1 MSNIQLVQCVECR
14 MFRPSSSV
22 VSGNFTC
29 DRCVLVSTLTEKI
42 TALEERIQ
50 TLERV
55 RESESSVIS
64 VADSLGA
71 AGGDSQSPTLAL
83 EPSQRGEWVT
93 TRRHTHAAK
102 AKAKAKASPPE
113 DTTPAL
119 HVSNR
124 FAPLSDSPTEKPGR
138 TLVIGDSIM
147 RHVKL
152 ARPLGA
158 PAAVVRCIPGARAPD
173 IEGNLRAL
181 GQHSFS
187 KIVVHAGANDI
198 RLCLEPNK
206 KSLTSKA
213 LTVNETITDQEF
225 DILCLTETWIKQD
238 EYVAL
243 NEATPPGYSYIH
255 QPRLTGRG
263 GGVAVIYNDKL
274 TIVQKHVHKFK
285 AFECLYSNITSI
297 DTNIKSAQPIPLI
310 IIYRARGPYS
320 EFLCEFA
327 DFLSNL
333 VVSVDKALI
342 AGDFNIHFENP
353 EDPLRTAFMSILD
366 SLGVDQC
373 VVGH

>member
-1 MSNIQLVQCVECR
+1 MTNIQLVQCVECR

-22 VSGNFTC
+22 VSDNFTC

-64 VADSLGA
+64 VEDSLGA
-71 AGGDSQSPTLAL
+71 AGGDSQSPTPAL

-93 TRRHTHAAK
+93 TRRHTRAAK

-113 DTTPAL
+113 HTTPAL

-124 FAPLSDSPTEKPGR
+124 FAPLSDSPAEKPGR

-158 PAAVVRCIPGARAPD
+158 PAAVVRCIPGARVPD

-198 RLCLEPNK
+198 RLRQSEVTKNNFKEVFKLAKAMSEVVICSGPLPMRRGDITYSRLW
-206 KSLTSKA
+206 SLNRWMSRWCSENNVGFIDNWSTFEGK
-213 LTVNETITDQEF
+213 
-225 DILCLTETWIKQD
+225 
-238 EYVAL
+238 
-243 NEATPPGYSYIH
+243 PG
-255 QPRLTGRG
+255 LLGRD
-263 GGVAVIYNDKL
+263 GVHPTREGA
-274 TIVQKHVHKFK
+274 
-285 AFECLYSNITSI
+285 
-297 DTNIKSAQPIPLI
+297 
-310 IIYRARGPYS
+310 
-320 EFLCEFA
+320 
-327 DFLSNL
+327 
-333 VVSVDKALI
+333 ALI
-342 AGDFNIHFENP
+342 SCSIAHS
-353 EDPLRTAFMSILD
+353 LRSGLASR
-366 SLGVDQC
+366 
-373 VVGH
+373 